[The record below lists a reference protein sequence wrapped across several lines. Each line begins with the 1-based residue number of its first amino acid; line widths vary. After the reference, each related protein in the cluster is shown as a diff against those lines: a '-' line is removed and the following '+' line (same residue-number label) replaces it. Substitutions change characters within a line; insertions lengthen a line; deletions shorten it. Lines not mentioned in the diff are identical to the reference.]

1 MGEIRLTIF
10 EVMQGAFSGLLRQCD
25 NIAHSAKPAHGH
37 DDDTNPWQIAIDGA
51 LGEMVLAKHFNIYW
65 GGKGIKG
72 GGDVGNLQVRTTPY
86 ANGYLRLH
94 KKDEDGAKFYLVTG
108 KPPKYTVRGWL
119 LAKDGKRP
127 EFWGSIGK
135 GGVIDPNGTY
145 RPAYWVPQDKLNI
158 GD

>member
-1 MGEIRLTIF
+1 MLVIYRFGLRLTLI
-10 EVMQGAFSGLLRQCD
+10 
-25 NIAHSAKPAHGH
+25 
-37 DDDTNPWQIAIDGA
+37 
-51 LGEMVLAKHFNIYW
+51 
-65 GGKGIKG
+65 GICA
-72 GGDVGNLQVRTTPY
+72 Y
-86 ANGYLRLH
+86 